1 MKRLAMLTAALA
13 TVLSFAVSPS
23 PAFAASTIS
32 VPITGSGSGA
42 TFKGTFRL
50 QKFVANT
57 TGGVDA
63 VGTIEG
69 IVTDALGVVTNI
81 VANVKL
87 PVFVKR
93 STCDILELELG
104 PISIDLLGLQIDL
117 SKVVLT
123 ITAQSGAGNLLGNLL
138 CQVAGLLDNPNSLA
152 KLLNDIIALL

>member
-13 TVLSFAVSPS
+13 TVLSFAASPS

-50 QKFVANT
+50 QKFVTNA
-57 TGGVDA
+57 TGGLDA

-81 VANVKL
+81 VANVRL
-87 PVFVKR
+87 PLLVKR

-104 PISIDLLGLQIDL
+104 PISIDLLGLHIDL

-123 ITAQSGAGNLLGNLL
+123 ITAEAGAGNLLGNLL
-138 CQVAGLLDNPNSLA
+138 CQVAGLLDNPSALA

>member
-1 MKRLAMLTAALA
+1 MKRLALLTAALA
-13 TVLSFAVSPS
+13 TVLSFAATPS
-23 PAFAASTIS
+23 PASAASTIS

-42 TFKGTFRL
+42 TFTGTFRL
-50 QKFVANT
+50 QKFVTNT

-69 IVTDALGVVTNI
+69 VLTDALGVVTNI

-87 PVFVKR
+87 PVLVKR

-104 PISIDLLGLQIDL
+104 PISIDLLGLHIDL

-123 ITAQSGAGNLLGNLL
+123 ITAESGAGNLLGNLL
-138 CQVAGLLDNPNSLA
+138 CPVAGLLDNPSALA